1 MARETPR
8 RRGDIDA
15 GAVPAEELRR
25 PFPRLSLPIRPP
37 FPPMEAELVGE
48 IPEAGEWLYEPK
60 WDGFRCLAFKEG
72 ATVVLQSKSGQP
84 LGRYFPELVRAVS
97 AIRAPRIVLDGE
109 IIIASGGRLSFD
121 DLLQRI
127 HPAESRVARLSKE
140 TPANYLVF
148 DLLVDPRGRSLVERP
163 LSDRRKLL
171 ERFFERLPPG
181 GDIHLSPADPDRR
194 TAVKWMKELA
204 PSGFDGVIAKRL
216 EAGYRSGDRTGMV
229 KIKRMRTA
237 DCVVGGFRY
246 DQNGREIGSL
256 LLGLYDAEGRLDHVG
271 FTSSFTAEERRAL
284 KDVVLPL
291 RGPTGFTGKA
301 PGGLSRWS
309 TRRSME
315 WESLKPTLVCEVKYD
330 HFSGDRFRHGTKFL
344 RWRPDKSPKS
354 CTFEQLGA
362 SASSPPPFD
371 FLRGKKAVPE

>member
-1 MARETPR
+1 
-8 RRGDIDA
+8 
-15 GAVPAEELRR
+15 
-25 PFPRLSLPIRPP
+25 
-37 FPPMEAELVGE
+37 
-48 IPEAGEWLYEPK
+48 
-60 WDGFRCLAFKEG
+60 
-72 ATVVLQSKSGQP
+72 
-84 LGRYFPELVRAVS
+84 
-97 AIRAPRIVLDGE
+97 
-109 IIIASGGRLSFD
+109 
-121 DLLQRI
+121 
-127 HPAESRVARLSKE
+127 VARLSKE

-171 ERFFERLPPG
+171 ESFFERLPPG

-194 TAVKWMKELA
+194 AAVKWMKDLA

-256 LLGLYDAEGRLDHVG
+256 LLGLYNAEGRLDHVG
-271 FTSSFTAEERRAL
+271 FTSSFTADERRAL

-291 RGPTGFTGKA
+291 RGPAGFTGKA

-330 HFSGDRFRHGTKFL
+330 HFSGDRVPATGPSSSAGAPTSPP
-344 RWRPDKSPKS
+344 RPARSSSSAPRRPPRRRSIFSAGRRRSPS
-354 CTFEQLGA
+354 EATGPIA
-362 SASSPPPFD
+362 RDASSGTRRSGISGARPSRPAASMRR
-371 FLRGKKAVPE
+371 RGSRSSSRSIMRRGCTMTSVSSSAAC